1 MKIAGI
7 IYLHEISQPRFET
20 SRASFLMFKKL
31 CGDDR
36 LKNVILATT
45 KWSYIDETVGLRR
58 EQQLSETYW
67 KRMLVRGSRMAR
79 FMDTRESAWDIIDLV
94 LDEDPV
100 DFPKHTALGIAKPGH
115 PPLTKQKR
123 RGFFRYLFG

>member
-20 SRASFLMFKKL
+20 SRTSFFMLKKL

-36 LKNVILATT
+36 LKNIILATT
-45 KWSYIDETVGLRR
+45 KWGNIDEAVGRRR

-67 KRMLVRGSRMAR
+67 KRMLLRGSRMAR
-79 FMDTRESAWDIIDLV
+79 FMDTRESAWAIIDLV
-94 LDEDPV
+94 LDGDSV
-100 DFPKHTALGIAKPGH
+100 NLPKHSSQLEMVKYR
-115 PPLTKQKR
+115 PLSPTR
-123 RGFFRYLFG
+123 RCKGLFGFLFG